1 MIWCGLTCTVSEIP
15 VPFST
20 ILIEHDHGPWC
31 TSFCPKS
38 VSYRIFNLKMA
49 QIFWTSS
56 TTLLYFEF
64 HQVSSKHVSRMVKLK
79 IKVWI
84 VEGKLSIRYF
94 SKRIPDSDHKHVTRC
109 SKSRFASQSEIYFY
123 ALSHHVKTTERNI
136 YTPCSTP
143 SADLSVSLSQ
153 LSQMLI
159 QIFYLLLENRT
170 KKSRKFAHFFFDFS
184 NQIFTKVILTKY
196 GPTHFLQ
203 FWFELA

>member
-1 MIWCGLTCTVSEIP
+1 MSKCMNDLMRLDLYCVRVSD
-15 VPFST
+15 FDSNMT
-20 ILIEHDHGPWC
+20 MEHHY
-31 TSFCPKS
+31 F
-38 VSYRIFNLKMA
+38 VRNRFLYRIFNLKMA

-79 IKVWI
+79 LKVWI

-170 KKSRKFAHFFFDFS
+170 KKSRKFAHFFS
-184 NQIFTKVILTKY
+184 IFEIRFFQK
-196 GPTHFLQ
+196 
-203 FWFELA
+203 

>member
-1 MIWCGLTCTVSEIP
+1 MIWCGLTCTVSEFP

-20 ILIEHDHGPWC
+20 ILTRTWPWC
-31 TSFCPKS
+31 TPFCPNS
-38 VSYRIFNLKMA
+38 VFIPYMIYGISNLEMA

-64 HQVSSKHVSRMVKLK
+64 HQVCSKHVSRMVKLK
-79 IKVWI
+79 LKVWI
-84 VEGKLSIRYF
+84 VEGKFSIRYF
-94 SKRIPDSDHKHVTRC
+94 SKRISDSDHKHVTRC

-170 KKSRKFAHFFFDFS
+170 KKSRKFAHFFRFVKSDFS
-184 NQIFTKVILTKY
+184 KSNS
-196 GPTHFLQ
+196 
-203 FWFELA
+203 